1 MQNSYWIQIDIK
13 TTTAKL
19 EIMWLELVDGLEFRK
34 LNISLRVERK
44 RKEQEEFKKLLN
56 WLCLK
61 WRIINHVRH

>member
-1 MQNSYWIQIDIK
+1 MRNSYWIQIDNIK

-19 EIMWLELVDGLEFRK
+19 KIMWLELVDGLEFRK
-34 LNISLRVERK
+34 LNISMLRG
-44 RKEQEEFKKLLN
+44 KEKNEKFKKLLN